1 MKTSSSLAFAFLT
14 LTAAAAFGQTTTLLP
29 TVTLAPPVTTPGP
42 VQVVPISVVPISVV
56 PISVTPTPISVVPPL
71 PPVVQPIGVAE
82 PFQSAGETS
91 VTLDVGFGIRAVPAS
106 RVTVPAGE
114 NLRITAPK
122 MADGVTYIWT
132 KNGRALPGTFTNI
145 LTLTGVNS
153 SDAGTY
159 ACLFST
165 PTTLPASSQS
175 FVLGVGPTDRL
186 LNLSTRAN
194 VGSGADQGIVS
205 GFVVGSSTQGKK
217 LVIRAVGPSLAA
229 FGVANP
235 LRTPVLRI
243 FDGNGK
249 TYENGYA
256 YPAVVG
262 GPTYESDLADSL
274 ARAGAFPIPS
284 GTRDAMVMMPFGPGS
299 YTVQVTSGDGS
310 AGTVLLEIYEV
321 P

>member
-1 MKTSSSLAFAFLT
+1 M
-14 LTAAAAFGQTTTLLP
+14 GDGTTY
-29 TVTLAPPVTTPGP
+29 
-42 VQVVPISVVPISVV
+42 S
-56 PISVTPTPISVVPPL
+56 
-71 PPVVQPIGVAE
+71 
-82 PFQSAGETS
+82 
-91 VTLDVGFGIRAVPAS
+91 
-106 RVTVPAGE
+106 
-114 NLRITAPK
+114 
-122 MADGVTYIWT
+122 WT
-132 KNGRALPGTFTNI
+132 KNGRALPGTFSNI

-175 FVLGVGPTDRL
+175 LILGVGPTDRL

-235 LRTPVLRI
+235 LRAPVLRI
-243 FDGNGK
+243 FDGSGK

-274 ARAGAFPIPS
+274 TRAGAFPIS
-284 GTRDAMVMMPFGPGS
+284 AGTRDAVVMMPFAPGS
-299 YTVQVTSGDGS
+299 YTAQVTSGDGS
-310 AGTVLLEIYEV
+310 AGPVLLEIYEV